1 MGITEER
8 IERIKKHSETIEGL
22 ARAAVNVSSELD
34 AVLRDNQQMERQIER
49 LNEANDRLRERLDR
63 GESHDA
69 YMELPL
75 DADGEPIRL
84 GDTVWYIGIDVG
96 IEKDC
101 PMEVNGFVRVP
112 FVLETFIET
121 LECPRKAIAS
131 ESLTHKRPEPPDSWE
146 KLEKD
151 AMGRAC
157 ELAGSGNLRCG
168 DCEWGKEGIGCQAMA
183 RLEILKRAK
192 KLAGIEKPEGEER

>member
-1 MGITEER
+1 MEDLRSGIEHLKQAKAHMSKANGIMSDHISKLRELEE
-8 IERIKKHSETIEGL
+8 E
-22 ARAAVNVSSELD
+22 N
-34 AVLRDNQQMERQIER
+34 ER
-49 LNEANDRLRERLDR
+49 LKDELGALQIQP
-63 GESHDA
+63 DA
-69 YMELPL
+69 SYMKLPV
-75 DADGEPIRL
+75 DADGVPIRL

-146 KLEKD
+146 KLEED
-151 AMGRAC
+151 AMQQSCWYFGLDRPPALCDDCPHSQRQTGRAC
-157 ELAGSGNLRCG
+157 WQNARRDILA
-168 DCEWGKEGIGCQAMA
+168 
-183 RLEILKRAK
+183 RAK
-192 KLAGIEKPEGEER
+192 KLAGIEEAE